1 MLFSSL
7 SIGMPGMIAYAG
19 FFEVGSPKEGNIY
32 FFHVSLYV
40 VVTIKYGS
48 TKRMWKFECEK
59 LKIV

>member
-1 MLFSSL
+1 
-7 SIGMPGMIAYAG
+7 MPGMIAYAG